1 MVEDLVDGKLPE
13 SEYVSVAAPKAD
25 IKADAPAGI
34 KAVSVRSNRDNTAS
48 WARKAFSSKSAKNG
62 ITLKARRIIVFIVG
76 GVTHSEVRVAHQLS
90 KKLKRD
96 VLLGGTSI
104 DNPATFLEKLH
115 HLSAS
120 DAQHHE

>member
-1 MVEDLVDGKLPE
+1 LILQ
-13 SEYVSVAAPKAD
+13 
-25 IKADAPAGI
+25 
-34 KAVSVRSNRDNTAS
+34 
-48 WARKAFSSKSAKNG
+48 
-62 ITLKARRIIVFIVG
+62 ARRIIIFVVG

-115 HLSAS
+115 HLSSS
-120 DAQHHE
+120 DTQHHD